1 MGLVADDPPPPH
13 LTPRSAATATI
24 AAPRLTP
31 VSLRSDSRRGS
42 VARSRR
48 GDAGGHDDRPSRV
61 QLLLYDGQVSPR
73 PQDLP
78 FRPAVRE
85 WFAETFAAPTKAQ
98 QLGWAAI
105 AKGESALVFAPT
117 GSGKTL
123 AAFLAAIDRLMFA
136 PAPPKAERCRVVY
149 VSPLKALA
157 VDVERNLRTPVAG
170 IARVAGRRGE
180 AVHVPEVA
188 IRTGDTPSE
197 ERARMLRHPPD
208 ILITTPESLFLV
220 LTSRARAF
228 LESVDTVIVDE
239 IHVLVG
245 TKRGSHLALT
255 LERLEEATRRRLQ
268 RIGLSATQRPLE
280 EVARYLGGGEGLRAW
295 KPRPVTIV
303 DAGAKKAFDLRVEVP
318 VEDMARLGLEPA
330 ADEIPEGPASLLQR
344 RSIWPAIHP
353 RLLELVR
360 AHRST
365 ILFVNSRRL
374 AERLAAALNEL
385 AGEEIARAHHG
396 SIARDQRLLIE
407 DALKAG
413 RLPALVATSSL
424 ELGID
429 MGAVDLV
436 IQIEAPTSVA
446 SGMQRIGRASHQVEA
461 VSRGVIFP
469 KYRGDLLASAA
480 ITRAMKEGTVE
491 ETRVPQNPLDV
502 LAQHL
507 AAAVAL
513 GERKVDELYALARR
527 AAPWSGLARAQ
538 FEGVLDMLSGRYPS
552 DEFAELRPRVV
563 WDRLRG
569 VVKPREGTQRL
580 VVQNAGTI
588 PDRGLY
594 GVFLADGGEGG
605 KRVGELDEE
614 MVFESR
620 AGEVFVLGATSWRI
634 TEITRDR
641 VLVLPAPGEPGK
653 MPFWKADRG
662 GRPLE
667 MGRAIGRLTRELL
680 AMTRDEATERLQREH
695 DLDPLAARNLLE
707 YLEDQRE
714 ATGVLP
720 DDRTIV
726 LERTRDE
733 MGDWRLCL
741 LSPWGGRVHAP
752 WATALEARL
761 RQSGEAEVES
771 IWSDDGIV
779 LRLPE
784 RERPPEAADLLPEP
798 EEIEDLV
805 VRSLGET
812 SLFAARFREA
822 AARALLLPRRRPGQ
836 RTPLWMQRKRAH
848 DLLQVA
854 ARYPSFPIVLE
865 AYRECLRDV
874 FDLPGLVDLARRV
887 RRREIRLVTVDTQ
900 SPSPFS
906 ASLLFGYVANYLYEG
921 DAPLAER
928 RAQALAVDQAQ
939 LRELLG
945 EAELREL
952 VDRRALSE
960 LEVALQCLDEP
971 HQATSPERLHDL
983 LLRLGDLSRAEVA
996 ARVHPLPEGAAAA
1009 AAAWLEELER
1019 DRRAIRIQV
1028 ADEERWAAAEDAGRL
1043 RDALGIAPP
1052 PGLPAAFLEGQPHA
1066 LREVVSRYARTHGPF
1081 APADVARRFATGEA
1095 PILAALGELA
1105 KDGRVLEGEFRPG
1118 GHGRE
1123 WCGADVLATLRR
1135 RSLAALRKQVEPAEP
1150 PALAR
1155 LLVDW
1160 QGVVAVP
1167 ATRRGPDA
1175 LLDAVEQLQGAA
1187 FPASILEREV
1197 LPARIPGYRP
1207 EDLDTLAAA
1216 GEVVWIGLGALGDRD
1231 GRLALFLADDLPL
1244 LLPPRPEPRRGD
1256 IYDRIRD
1263 HLGRHGASFF
1273 GEILDAAG
1281 GGLARTV
1288 QDAIWD
1294 LAWSGEV
1301 TNDTPGALRAFLAV
1315 HAIRAERR
1323 HRVAS
1328 FRSRRQVPPPAVGR
1342 WSLLPAPRR
1351 APSPT
1356 ERMKALAEQLLK
1368 RHGVL
1373 TRDAVAFEEVPGGF
1387 SAVYPVLKALE
1398 EAGRIRRGYFVA
1410 GLGGLQFADPGALD
1424 RLRALREPD
1433 PDTPRPVV
1441 LAAADPAN
1449 PYGAAL
1455 AWPKSAE
1462 VRLARAPGLHVV
1474 LVDGVLAAAVSRGA
1488 RQVTALLPDDEP
1500 ARSRLATAA
1509 ARALRHWCEATSR
1522 PALGWAVGEGP
1533 ALAEGPLAPFLA
1545 EVGFVRSGPGFRLP
1559 GAPPSVPAGD
1569 ELLALEE
1576 EP

>member
-1 MGLVADDPPPPH
+1 M
-13 LTPRSAATATI
+13 
-24 AAPRLTP
+24 
-31 VSLRSDSRRGS
+31 
-42 VARSRR
+42 
-48 GDAGGHDDRPSRV
+48 
-61 QLLLYDGQVSPR
+61 SPR
-73 PQDLP
+73 PTEPP
-78 FRPAVRE
+78 FQPAVRE
-85 WFAETFAAPTKAQ
+85 WFADTFTAPTKAQ
-98 QLGWAAI
+98 RLGWPAI

-136 PAPPKAERCRVVY
+136 PVPKRLERCRVVY

-157 VDVERNLRTPVAG
+157 VDVERNLRTPIAG
-170 IARVAGRRGE
+170 IARVASRRGE
-180 AVHVPEVA
+180 ALHQPEVA
-188 IRTGDTPSE
+188 IRTGDTPSG
-197 ERARMLRHPPD
+197 ERARMLRRPPD

-220 LTSRARAF
+220 LTSRARAL

-239 IHVLVG
+239 IHALVG
-245 TKRGSHLALT
+245 TKRGAHLALT
-255 LERLEEATRRRLQ
+255 LERLEEIARRPLQ

-280 EVARYLGGGEGLRAW
+280 EVARYLGGGEGLRKW

-318 VEDMARLGLEPA
+318 VEDMARLGEALEPSA
-330 ADEIPEGPASLLQR
+330 AEIPEGPASVPRR

-436 IQIEAPTSVA
+436 VQIETPTSVA
-446 SGMQRIGRASHQVEA
+446 SGMQRIGRASHQVEG
-461 VSRGVIFP
+461 VSRGIIFP

-480 ITRAMKEGTVE
+480 ITKAMKEGAVE
-491 ETRVPQNPLDV
+491 ETRVPLNPLDV
-502 LAQHL
+502 LAQQL
-507 AAAVAL
+507 AAMVAL
-513 GERKVDELYALARR
+513 GERKVDELYALSRR
-527 AAPWSGLARAQ
+527 AAPYSALGRAQ

-552 DEFAELRPRVV
+552 DDFAELRPRVV

-569 VVKPREGTQRL
+569 VVRPREGTQRL

-594 GVFLADGGEGG
+594 GVFLADGLGG
-605 KRVGELDEE
+605 TKRVGELDEE

-634 TEITRDR
+634 TEITRDQVR
-641 VLVLPAPGEPGK
+641 VVPAPGEPGK

-662 GRPLE
+662 GRPVE

-680 AMTRDEATERLQREH
+680 ATTRDEAIERLQRDH
-695 DLDPLAARNLLE
+695 DLDPRAAQNLLA

-752 WATALEARL
+752 WATALEAHL
-761 RQSGEAEVES
+761 RQAGEAEVES

-798 EEIEDLV
+798 EKIEGLV
-805 VRSLGET
+805 VHELGGT
-812 SLFAARFREA
+812 SLFASRFREA
-822 AARALLLPRRRPGQ
+822 AARALLLPRRRPGH

-874 FDLPGLVDLARRV
+874 FDLPGLVEIASRV

-952 VDRRALSE
+952 IDRRALGE
-960 LEVALQCLDEP
+960 LEVTLQCLDAA

-983 LLRLGDLSRAEVA
+983 LLRLGDLSRDEAT
-996 ARVHPLPEGAAAA
+996 ARVHPIPDGDAAAA
-1009 AAAWLEELER
+1009 AEAWLCALER
-1019 DRRAIRIQV
+1019 ERRTIRIRV
-1028 ADEERWAAAEDAGRL
+1028 AGEERWVAAEDAGRL
-1043 RDALGIAPP
+1043 RDALGTALPA
-1052 PGLPAAFLEGQPHA
+1052 GLPDAFLERQPHA

-1081 APADVARRFATGEA
+1081 TPIDVARRYATGE
-1095 PILAALGELA
+1095 PPVLAALAELL

-1150 PALAR
+1150 TALAR
-1155 LLVDW
+1155 LLADW
-1160 QGVVAVP
+1160 QGVAHPP
-1167 ATRRGPDA
+1167 ATRRGPEA
-1175 LLDAVEQLQGAA
+1175 LLDVVEQLQGAA
-1187 FPASILEREV
+1187 LPASILERDV
-1197 LPARIPGYRP
+1197 LPARIPGYWP
-1207 EDLDTLAAA
+1207 GDLDTLSAA
-1216 GEVVWIGLGALGDRD
+1216 GEVVWVGLGALGDRD

-1244 LLPPRPEPRRGD
+1244 LVPPRPDPPRGD
-1256 IYDRIRD
+1256 VHDRIRE
-1263 HLGRHGASFF
+1263 HLAARGASFF
-1273 GEILDAAG
+1273 EAVLDAAG
-1281 GGLARTV
+1281 GGLARPV
-1288 QDAIWD
+1288 VDALWD
-1294 LAWSGEV
+1294 LAWAGEI
-1301 TNDTPGALRAFLAV
+1301 TNDTPEALRAFLAA
-1315 HAIRAERR
+1315 HADRR
-1323 HRVAS
+1323 RRVSS
-1328 FRSRRQVPPPAVGR
+1328 FRSRRQVPPSAVGR
-1342 WSLLPAPRR
+1342 WSLLPAPRQ
-1351 APSPT
+1351 APSAT

-1424 RLRALREPD
+1424 RLRALREPA
-1433 PDTPRPVV
+1433 PDESQAVV

-1449 PYGAAL
+1449 PCGAAL
-1455 AWPKSAE
+1455 AWPKSDDA
-1462 VRLARAPGLHVV
+1462 RLARVAGPHVV
-1474 LVDGVLAAAVSRGA
+1474 LVDGAIAAVVSRGA
-1488 RQVTALLPDDEP
+1488 RQVTALLPDEEP
-1500 ARSRLATAA
+1500 ARSHAAAAA
-1509 ARALRHWCEATSR
+1509 ARALRHWCEVTSR
-1522 PALGWAVGEGP
+1522 SALGWAVGEGP
-1533 ALAEGPLAPFLA
+1533 ALAESPLAPFLA
-1545 EVGFVRSGPGFRLP
+1545 EAGFVRSGPGFCTPRDSS
-1559 GAPPSVPAGD
+1559 GANPEG
-1569 ELLALEE
+1569 LLLR

>member
-1 MGLVADDPPPPH
+1 
-13 LTPRSAATATI
+13 
-24 AAPRLTP
+24 
-31 VSLRSDSRRGS
+31 
-42 VARSRR
+42 
-48 GDAGGHDDRPSRV
+48 
-61 QLLLYDGQVSPR
+61 VSPR
-73 PQDLP
+73 PQELP
-78 FRPAVRE
+78 FEPAVRE
-85 WFAETFAAPTKAQ
+85 WFGETFEAPTKAQ
-98 QLGWAAI
+98 RLGWAAI

-123 AAFLAAIDRLMFA
+123 AAFLAATSRIMFS
-136 PAPPKAERCRVVY
+136 PVPKKLERCRVVY

-157 VDVERNLRTPVAG
+157 VDVERNLRTPIAG
-170 IARVAGRRGE
+170 IARVVGRRGE

-197 ERARMLRHPPD
+197 ERARMLRQPPD

-228 LESVDTVIVDE
+228 LESVETVIVDE
-239 IHVLVG
+239 IHALVG
-245 TKRGSHLALT
+245 TKRGAHLALS
-255 LERLEEATRRRLQ
+255 LERLEEGARRPLQ

-280 EVARYLGGGEGLRAW
+280 EVARYLGGGEGLRPW

-318 VEDMARLGLEPA
+318 VEDMARLGETIEPS
-330 ADEIPEGPASLLQR
+330 ADEIPEGPASVLQR

-353 RLLELVR
+353 RLLDLVR

-436 IQIEAPTSVA
+436 VQIETPTSVA

-480 ITRAMKEGTVE
+480 ITKAMKDGAVE
-491 ETRVPQNPLDV
+491 ETRVPLNPLDV
-502 LAQHL
+502 LAQQL
-507 AAAVAL
+507 AATVAL
-513 GERKVDELYALARR
+513 GERRVDELYALTRR
-527 AAPWSGLARAQ
+527 AAPYSGLSRAS

-552 DEFAELRPRVV
+552 DEFAELRPRLV

-569 VVKPREGTQRL
+569 VARPREGTQRL

-594 GVFLADGGEGG
+594 GVFLADGEGG
-605 KRVGELDEE
+605 TKRVGELDEE

-653 MPFWKADRG
+653 MPFWRADRG
-662 GRPLE
+662 GRPVE

-680 AMTRDEATERLQREH
+680 ALGREQAIARLQREH
-695 DLDPLAARNLLE
+695 DLDALAAQNLLA
-707 YLEDQRE
+707 YLEEQRE

-761 RQSGEAEVES
+761 RQAGEAEVES

-805 VRSLGET
+805 ARELGGT

-865 AYRECLRDV
+865 AYRECLQDV
-874 FDLPGLVDLARRV
+874 FDLPGLVEIASRV

-939 LRELLG
+939 LKELLG
-945 EAELREL
+945 ESELREL
-952 VDRRALSE
+952 VDRRALGE
-960 LEVALQCLDEP
+960 LELALQCLDAS

-983 LLRLGDLSRAEVA
+983 LLRLGDLSRAEAA
-996 ARVHPLPEGAAAA
+996 ARVHPVPDGDPTAAAES
-1009 AAAWLEELER
+1009 WLAGLER
-1019 DRRAIRIQV
+1019 ERRAMRIHV
-1028 ADEERWAAAEDAGRL
+1028 AGEERWAAAEDAGRL

-1052 PGLPAAFLEGQPHA
+1052 PGLPAAFLEREPHA
-1066 LREVVSRYARTHGPF
+1066 MREVVSRYARTHGPF
-1081 APADVARRFATGEA
+1081 TPTDVARRFATGEA
-1095 PILAALGELA
+1095 PVLAALAELA
-1105 KDGRVLEGEFRPG
+1105 HDGRVLEGEFRPG

-1135 RSLAALRKQVEPAEP
+1135 RSLAALRRQVEPAEP
-1150 PALAR
+1150 SALAR
-1155 LLVDW
+1155 LVADW
-1160 QGVVAVP
+1160 QGVASPP

-1175 LLDAVEQLQGAA
+1175 LLDVVEQLQGAA
-1187 FPASILEREV
+1187 LPASILERDV
-1197 LPARIPGYRP
+1197 LPARIPGYEP
-1207 EDLDTLAAA
+1207 GDLDTLSAA
-1216 GEVVWIGLGALGDRD
+1216 GEVVWVGLGALGDRD

-1244 LLPPRPEPRRGD
+1244 LRPPRPEAPRGETHE
-1256 IYDRIRD
+1256 RIRE

-1281 GGLARTV
+1281 GGLARPV
-1288 QDAIWD
+1288 VDALWD
-1294 LAWSGEV
+1294 LAWAGEV
-1301 TNDTPGALRAFLAV
+1301 TNDTPEALRAFLAT
-1315 HAIRAERR
+1315 HAVKAER
-1323 HRVAS
+1323 HRRVS
-1328 FRSRRQVPPPAVGR
+1328 GFRSRRQVPPSAVGR
-1342 WSLLPAPRR
+1342 WSLLPSPRQ

-1356 ERMKALAEQLLK
+1356 ERTKALAEQLLK
-1368 RHGVL
+1368 RHGLL
-1373 TRDAVAFEEVPGGF
+1373 TRDAVGFEEVPGGF
-1387 SAVYPVLKALE
+1387 AAVYPVLKALE

-1433 PDTPRPVV
+1433 PDEPRAFV

-1455 AWPKSAE
+1455 AWPQGQD
-1462 VRLARAPGLHVV
+1462 VRLARAAGLHVV
-1474 LVDGVLAAAVSRGA
+1474 FVDGVVAAVVGRGA
-1488 RQVTALLPDDEP
+1488 RQVTSLLPGEEP
-1500 ARSRLATAA
+1500 SRSRVAGAA
-1509 ARALRHWCEATSR
+1509 ARALRRWCEATSR
-1522 PALGWAVGEGP
+1522 PALGWAVGEAEP
-1533 ALAEGPLAPFLA
+1533 LAEGPLALFLA
-1545 EVGFVRSGPGFRLP
+1545 EAGFVRSGPGFRLAS
-1559 GAPPSVPAGD
+1559 APASAPAAA
-1569 ELLALEE
+1569 EPLEDGR
-1576 EP
+1576 